1 MSDPSLPTR
10 RGFFERLGYAGAAA
24 FVARLSTADAQNADA
39 AVEFTAPENLA
50 SAGEVPRRRFGKTDA
65 VVSAMG
71 LGGHT
76 FAEAKSEAEAI
87 RIVQEAVDSGITFLD
102 NAWEY
107 HDGKSEEL
115 MGKAL
120 AEGGRRDK
128 AFLMTK
134 CCTHGRDKKVA
145 MQQLE
150 ESLRRLRTDR
160 LDLWQI
166 HECVYHNDPERH
178 FAAGGAVEALAEA
191 KQQGKV
197 RFVGFTGHK
206 DPDIHLAMLAR
217 GFPFDA
223 CQLPLCGFDASF
235 RSFQKR
241 VLPVL
246 NQQGIAAIGMKSL
259 NGTADAVKKGV
270 FRAADA
276 IRYAM
281 SLPVAVMVSGIDSL
295 DLLRENLRIAREF
308 KPMSR
313 DERLVFEKKCAVYA
327 MDGRF
332 ELYKTTAKFE
342 GPPGREQHG
351 FPPKEEVGA

>member
-1 MSDPSLPTR
+1 MKDLPNHSSR
-10 RGFFERLGYAGAAA
+10 RDFFGFLGATALTAAVAETGAAEPGG
-24 FVARLSTADAQNADA
+24 STELA
-39 AVEFTAPENLA
+39 TPENLA
-50 SAGEVPRRRFGKTDA
+50 ARGEIPRRKFGKTDA
-65 VVSAMG
+65 VVSAIG

-76 FAEAKSEAEAI
+76 FAMAKSEGEAI
-87 RIVQEAVDSGITFLD
+87 RIVQEAVDSGMTFLD

-107 HDGKSEEL
+107 HHGKSEEL
-115 MGKAL
+115 MGRAL

-150 ESLRRLRTDR
+150 ESLRRLRTDH

-166 HECVYHNDPERH
+166 HEVVYYDDPARH
-178 FAAGGAVEALAEA
+178 FAAGGAIEALTEA
-191 KQQGKV
+191 KKQGKV
-197 RFVGFTGHK
+197 RYIGFTGHK
-206 DPDIHLAMLAR
+206 DPDIHLDMLSR

-223 CQLPLCGFDASF
+223 CQLPLSGFDSHF

-241 VLPVL
+241 VLPML
-246 NQQGIAAIGMKSL
+246 QKQGIAAIGMKSL

-270 FRAADA
+270 IRAADA

-281 SLPVAVMVSGIDSL
+281 SLPVAVTVSGIDSL
-295 DLLRENLRIAREF
+295 ELLRENLRIAREF
-308 KPMSR
+308 TPMKA
-313 DERLVFEKKCAVYA
+313 DERLAFEKQCAAFA

-351 FPPKEEVGA
+351 FPPQKEMAH